1 MLRCGAGFSITH
13 PSSASASVARCG
25 IRIDPG
31 VWMKFT
37 FRVAGHWT
45 YLYRAVDSAGDTIDF
60 ILSPNRDLTAAKLF
74 LQLALSA
81 VGENRPRVINVDGQP
96 GYARAIEELKTSG
109 ALGHRCYCRPSAYLN
124 HIIEQDHRFIKKR
137 IAASL
142 GFRSEEGA
150 LRIIEGYETMHLI
163 RRGQIRWLPKSDVMG
178 QRRFVHAIF
187 GVAA

>member
-1 MLRCGAGFSITH
+1 M
-13 PSSASASVARCG
+13 
-25 IRIDPG
+25 
-31 VWMKFT
+31 
-37 FRVAGHWT
+37 
-45 YLYRAVDSAGDTIDF
+45 
-60 ILSPNRDLTAAKLF
+60 F

-81 VGENRPRVINVDGQP
+81 VGENRPRVNNVDGQP

-142 GFRSEEGA
+142 GFRSVVEGA

-178 QRRFVHAIF
+178 QRRFVGPLQRLSERDQLRMMIQTCHAKLGVIF
-187 GVAA
+187 RRAEHIGPFAPSDSIRVTKA